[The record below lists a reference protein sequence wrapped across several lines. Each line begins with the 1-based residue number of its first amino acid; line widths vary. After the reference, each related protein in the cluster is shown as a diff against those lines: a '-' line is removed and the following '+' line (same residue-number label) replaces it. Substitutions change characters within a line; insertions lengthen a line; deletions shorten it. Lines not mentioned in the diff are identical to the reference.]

1 MLVSL
6 SAIRTDGDT
15 QSRAAISSD
24 TVAEYADAMRDGAT
38 FPPITLFHDGS
49 NYWLAD
55 GFHRVV
61 ASRRFGASEIAA
73 DVHIGTR
80 EDALW
85 FAIGANKANGI
96 RPNRGDV
103 KHAVELA
110 LRTWPGR
117 SQVEI
122 AAQVGC
128 AQQYVSRLKAEFTT
142 CGELTEQPATVTG
155 RDGKTY
161 PTTKTKATRVK
172 AEKQAVCAGDDEGRD
187 EQAPPSKEAKKQRRD
202 DQECRERALRSSQS
216 AIGKLQEIAPD
227 NPHRD
232 EALNDV
238 VRWIKFNR

>member
-6 SAIRTDGDT
+6 SSIRTDGDT

-24 TVAEYADAMRDGAT
+24 TVAEYAEAMRDGAT

-61 ASRRFGASEIAA
+61 ASRRFGAVEIAA

-96 RPNRGDV
+96 RPNKGDV

-110 LRTWPGR
+110 LRTWPEKT
-117 SQVEI
+117 QQAI
-122 AAQVGC
+122 AEQVGC
-128 AQQYVSRLKAEFTT
+128 SQGYIAKVKGQFIPMNN
-142 CGELTEQPATVTG
+142 LTEAPATVTG
-155 RDGKTY
+155 KDGKTY

-172 AEKQAVCAGDDEGRD
+172 AEKQAVCAGDDEGD

>member
-6 SAIRTDGDT
+6 SSIRTDGDT
-15 QSRAAISSD
+15 QSRAAISGD

-61 ASRRFGASEIAA
+61 ASRRFGATEIDA
-73 DVHIGTR
+73 DVQIGTR

-85 FAIGANKANGI
+85 FAIGANKVNGI
-96 RPNRGDV
+96 RPNKGDV

-110 LRTWPGR
+110 LRTWPEKT
-117 SQVEI
+117 QQAI
-122 AAQVGC
+122 AEQVGC
-128 AQQYVSRLKAEFTT
+128 GQQRVSEIRRQFTES
-142 CGELTEQPATVTG
+142 GELPTTVTG
-155 RDGKTY
+155 KDGKTY
-161 PTTKTKATRVK
+161 PTTKTRATKVK
-172 AEKQAVCAGDDEGRD
+172 AEQDVPAGDDDGQE
-187 EQAPPSKEAKKQRRD
+187 APQPQPQPQPRGVAFGYSMKAISFLQQIPPD
-202 DQECRERALRSSQS
+202 DALR
-216 AIGKLQEIAPD
+216 G
-227 NPHRD
+227 

>member
-1 MLVSL
+1 MLVAL
-6 SAIRTDGDT
+6 SSIRTDGET
-15 QSRAAISSD
+15 QSRAAISGD
-24 TVAEYADAMRDGAT
+24 TVAEYAEAMREGAT

-61 ASRRFGASEIAA
+61 ASRRFGASEIDA
-73 DVHIGTR
+73 DVQIGTR

-96 RPNRGDV
+96 RPNKGDV

-110 LRTWPGR
+110 LRTWPEKT
-117 SQVEI
+117 QQAI
-122 AAQVGC
+122 AEQVGC
-128 AQQYVSRLKAEFTT
+128 SQKHVCIIKSQFIPRY
-142 CGELTEQPATVTG
+142 ELPTEVTG

-161 PTTKTKATRVK
+161 PTTKTKAARVNT
-172 AEKQAVCAGDDEGRD
+172 EKQAAFAGDDEGRD
-187 EQAPPSKEAKKQRRD
+187 APPPQPKATEKQRRD

-227 NPHRD
+227 NPHRA

-238 VRWIKFNR
+238 VRWIKFNQ

>member
-6 SAIRTDGDT
+6 SSIRTDGDT

-61 ASRRFGASEIAA
+61 ASRRFGANEIDA
-73 DVHIGTR
+73 DVQIGTR

-96 RPNRGDV
+96 RPSKGDV

-110 LRTWPGR
+110 LRTWPEKT
-117 SQVEI
+117 QQAI
-122 AAQVGC
+122 AEQVGC
-128 AQQYVSRLKAEFTT
+128 SQGYVSQRKADVIASNNVDFPVARTDS
-142 CGELTEQPATVTG
+142 LG
-155 RDGKTY
+155 RNQ
-161 PTTKTKATRVK
+161 PTTKNKATRVK
-172 AEKQAVCAGDDEGRD
+172 TEKQAAFAGDDDGQE
-187 EQAPPSKEAKKQRRD
+187 APPPTPKATEKQRRD

>member
-6 SAIRTDGDT
+6 SSIRTDGDT

-24 TVAEYADAMRDGAT
+24 TVAEYAEAMRDGAT

-61 ASRRFGASEIAA
+61 ASRRFGAVEIAA

-96 RPNRGDV
+96 RPNKGDV

-110 LRTWPGR
+110 LRTWPEKT
-117 SQVEI
+117 QQAI
-122 AAQVGC
+122 AEQVGC
-128 AQQYVSRLKAEFTT
+128 SQGYIAKVKGQFIPMNN
-142 CGELTEQPATVTG
+142 LTEAPATVTG
-155 RDGKTY
+155 KDGKTY

>member
-1 MLVSL
+1 MLVAL
-6 SAIRTDGDT
+6 SSIRTDGDT
-15 QSRAAISSD
+15 QSRAAISGD
-24 TVAEYADAMRDGAT
+24 TVSEYADAMRDGAT

-61 ASRRFGASEIAA
+61 ASRRFGATEIDA

-96 RPNRGDV
+96 RPNKGDV

-110 LRTWPGR
+110 LRTWPEKT
-117 SQVEI
+117 QQAI
-122 AAQVGC
+122 AEQVGC
-128 AQQYVSRLKAEFTT
+128 HKSHVCRIKDQLLTTQQLDP
-142 CGELTEQPATVTG
+142 PATVTG

-161 PTTKTKATRVK
+161 PTTKTKATKVK
-172 AEKQAVCAGDDEGRD
+172 AEQAVCAGDDEGRD
-187 EQAPPSKEAKKQRRD
+187 EQTPPSKTAEKQRRD

>member
-6 SAIRTDGDT
+6 SSIRTDGDT
-15 QSRAAISSD
+15 QSRAAVSGE

-73 DVHIGTR
+73 DVQIGTR

-96 RPNRGDV
+96 RPNKGDV

-110 LRTWPGR
+110 LRTWPEKT
-117 SQVEI
+117 QQAI
-122 AAQVGC
+122 AEQVGC
-128 AQQYVSRLKAEFTT
+128 AQSFVAKTKSQFITGDKPEPM
-142 CGELTEQPATVTG
+142 PATVTG

-161 PTTKTKATRVK
+161 PTTKTKATKVK
-172 AEKQAVCAGDDEGRD
+172 AEQAVCAGDDEGRD
-187 EQAPPSKEAKKQRRD
+187 EQTPPSKTAEKQRRD

-238 VRWIKFNR
+238 IRWIKFNR

>member
-6 SAIRTDGDT
+6 SSIRTDGDT
-15 QSRAAISSD
+15 QSRAAISGD

-61 ASRRFGASEIAA
+61 ASRRFGANEIAA

-96 RPNRGDV
+96 RPNKGDV

-110 LRTWPGR
+110 LRTWPEKT
-117 SQVEI
+117 QQAI
-122 AAQVGC
+122 AEQVGC
-128 AQQYVSRLKAEFTT
+128 SQGYVSQRKADVIASNNVDFPTART
-142 CGELTEQPATVTG
+142 DSLG
-155 RDGKTY
+155 RNQ
-161 PTTKTKATRVK
+161 PTTKNKATKVK
-172 AEKQAVCAGDDEGRD
+172 AEQAVCAGGDEGRED
-187 EQAPPSKEAKKQRRD
+187 APPSTPKATEKQRRD

-238 VRWIKFNR
+238 LRWIKFNR

>member
-6 SAIRTDGDT
+6 SSIRTDGDT
-15 QSRAAISSD
+15 QSRAAISGD

-61 ASRRFGASEIAA
+61 ASRRFGATEIDA
-73 DVHIGTR
+73 DVQIGTR

-85 FAIGANKANGI
+85 FAIGANKVNGI
-96 RPNRGDV
+96 RPNKGDV

-110 LRTWPGR
+110 LRTWPEKT
-117 SQVEI
+117 QQAI
-122 AAQVGC
+122 ADQVGC
-128 AQQYVSRLKAEFTT
+128 GQQFVSTVKREFTHMR
-142 CGELTEQPATVTG
+142 ELTETPATVTG

-161 PTTKTKATRVK
+161 PTTKNKATKVK
-172 AEKQAVCAGDDEGRD
+172 AEQDVCAGDDDGQE
-187 EQAPPSKEAKKQRRD
+187 APQPQPQPQPRGVAFGYSMKAISFLQQIPPD
-202 DQECRERALRSSQS
+202 DALR
-216 AIGKLQEIAPD
+216 G
-227 NPHRD
+227 